1 MLDIGWIESHSTCSL
16 CVLYHILGSNQILNE
31 ALKFCAFMRLK
42 DNIKESQRCK
52 DDRSQGGEPY
62 NLSYRLK
69 LRVIGEGTWLMLWTV
84 VRVFFAS
91 EWCRHRS
98 IDERSMKDI

>member
-1 MLDIGWIESHSTCSL
+1 
-16 CVLYHILGSNQILNE
+16 
-31 ALKFCAFMRLK
+31 MRLK
-42 DNIKESQRCK
+42 EDITESQRCK
-52 DDRSQGGEPY
+52 DDSSQGGEPY

-69 LRVIGEGTWLMLWTV
+69 LLVIGEGTRSMLWTV

-98 IDERSMKDI
+98 IDERSMKHI